1 MLTHKERLQSCLS
14 NQTPDRPPVALW
26 RHFPIDDQTPD
37 GLAAAALHFQ
47 RTYDFDLV
55 KVTPSSSFCLKDWG
69 VEDEWQGDSE
79 GTRRYTKRVIHDPQ
93 DWEKLRPLPPAAPH
107 LSDQL
112 ACLRQ
117 IRRELDPETPVIQT
131 IFSPLSQAKNL
142 AGGQTLLIHIRKYPE
157 AVLKGLEIIT
167 KTTQDF
173 IDAARETGIDGI
185 FYAVQHAQAGLL
197 SRAEFQQFEK
207 AHDLTLLESARDLWC
222 NLVHL
227 HGDQV
232 YFDLVSDYPA
242 QILNWHDR
250 DTPPSLRQAQGK
262 YNGVVCGGLSR
273 ETIVLGM
280 PERVRQEAA
289 DAITQTAGK
298 RFMLGTGC
306 VVPIIAP
313 HGNLLAARQSVE
325 AG

>member
-1 MLTHKERLQSCLS
+1 
-14 NQTPDRPPVALW
+14 
-26 RHFPIDDQTPD
+26 
-37 GLAAAALHFQ
+37 
-47 RTYDFDLV
+47 
-55 KVTPSSSFCLKDWG
+55 

-93 DWEKLRPLPPAAPH
+93 DWEKLRPLPPSAPH

-112 ACLRQ
+112 TCLRQ
-117 IRRELDPETPVIQT
+117 IQRELDPETPVIQT

-273 ETIVLGM
+273 ETIVLGT

>member
-1 MLTHKERLQSCLS
+1 MLTHKERLQTCLS
-14 NQTPDRPPVALW
+14 AQTPDRPPVALW

-79 GTRRYTKRVIHDPQ
+79 GTRRYTRRVIHEPQ
-93 DWEKLRPLPPAAPH
+93 DWEKLRQLPPSSPH

-112 ACLRQ
+112 TCLRQ
-117 IRRELDPETPVIQT
+117 IRRELGLETPVIQT

-157 AVLKGLEIIT
+157 AVLKGLEVIT
-167 KTTQDF
+167 KTTLDF
-173 IDAARETGIDGI
+173 IEAARETGIDGI

-197 SRAEFQQFEK
+197 SRIEFQQFEK

-250 DTPPSLRQAQGK
+250 DTPPSLRQAQEK

-273 ETIVLGM
+273 ETIVLGT
-280 PERVRQEAA
+280 PAQVRQEAA